1 MYICTDRWT
10 DGRMLPTC
18 LQHSRQMSQIFFFP
32 SFTFIFASQSTDD
45 LTYLRHLE
53 KLVTMLRQSSPK
65 RQVVRFVRV
74 GNGVCAVL
82 PVRVNYPFTSD
93 AIAWMMTAIVVGWK
107 NDLQSCLLS
116 TKFFLHIS
124 INVVSFKFCDRPL
137 FWRYFSFGFCPKTS
151 K

>member
-1 MYICTDRWT
+1 MSFCQSVSYSVMRRHNNILDHNQINLTLTTMYICTDRWT

-74 GNGVCAVL
+74 VNGVCAVL

-93 AIAWMMTAIVVGWK
+93 AIVE
-107 NDLQSCLLS
+107 
-116 TKFFLHIS
+116 
-124 INVVSFKFCDRPL
+124 
-137 FWRYFSFGFCPKTS
+137 
-151 K
+151 